1 MALPMASGTMR
12 AQLAPGII
20 GDRPSQFSAIS
31 PTGRIEVAS
40 GVQLERSYGPDA
52 REIDRTNYSYTTTF
66 HVRYGLVENTELR
79 AGCEYGTD
87 FEEHARCFML
97 DQGVKNMAI
106 GSKTRLQE
114 AGEDG
119 APELSLFTN
128 LRLPVSHATYRS
140 SSVVGSQ
147 FQVDYPLNELIALTG
162 NVGGEWRMAAGEL
175 LMTYTTT
182 AAFALFER
190 SSLFV
195 DVGGEVPLG
204 YSTAHHFDIGAT
216 YDITG
221 RLRCDLAGGL
231 GIYGDAPTYF
241 FFTGFSYAP

>member
-1 MALPMASGTMR
+1 MR
-12 AQLAPGII
+12 VNGLHPGII

-31 PTGRIEVAS
+31 PAGRIEVAS
-40 GVQLERSYGPDA
+40 GVQLDRSHDSDTRG
-52 REIDRTNYSYTTTF
+52 IDRASYSYTSTI

-79 AGCEYGTD
+79 VGCEYGTD
-87 FEEHARCFML
+87 FQETARCYML
-97 DQGVKNMAI
+97 DQGVKNMAV

-114 AGEDG
+114 ADEDG

-128 LRLPVSHATYRS
+128 FRLPVSHETYRTTP
-140 SSVVGSQ
+140 VVGSQ
-147 FQVDYPLNELIALTG
+147 FQVDYALTDLIALTG
-162 NVGGEWRMAAGEL
+162 NVGCEWRMSAGEL

-182 AAFALFER
+182 AAFVLFER

-195 DVGGEVPLG
+195 DVGGEQPIG
-204 YSTAHHFDIGAT
+204 YCPAHHFDLGVT

-231 GIYGDAPTYF
+231 GVFGAAPTYF
-241 FFTGFSYAP
+241 FFTGFSYVP